1 MREFMDVVIFDDD
14 NWVEVPSEI
23 VVEYLS
29 ISCSDCPFQDECSQS
44 DESIVD

>member
-1 MREFMDVVIFDDD
+1 MREFMYVVIFDDD
-14 NWVEVPSEI
+14 NWIEVPYEI
-23 VVEYLS
+23 TVEIPE